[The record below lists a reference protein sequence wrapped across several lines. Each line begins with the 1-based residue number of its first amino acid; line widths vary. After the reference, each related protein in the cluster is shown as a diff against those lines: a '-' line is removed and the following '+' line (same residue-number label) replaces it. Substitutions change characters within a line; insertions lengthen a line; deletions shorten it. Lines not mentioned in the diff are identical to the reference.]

1 MGTKVT
7 KVIAT
12 AIDRVDSPFAM
23 QRIDDLKVTPGASRV
38 IIQFNTL
45 FATVPVVEVSR
56 VDRQL
61 PQVPNPIFAQFPI
74 FGGLRQ
80 VHTIEFRELDSFTQ
94 YRFNIK
100 AAGGPDGG
108 VGLTQVFGD
117 FFTGTR
123 SGQILFDRLQI
134 YQRGDRDMYFNIEIY
149 DGTGANHILSR
160 FLTGHRFLDVGQ
172 YDQPFPGVNLKF
184 APDSLRFSITGYNTD
199 KSFPSGF
206 GGFAHGP
213 GPETLSSGVADG
225 NRYADNEDAILTGII
240 QTVELGHFAT
250 KTTQTIPFAL
260 NSINKRFGYS
270 IEGRV
275 IYQVKDHPKTI
286 ERARIAEIRKRAVK
300 SAATTMVGQGLAVA
314 AGGKEGRSQ
323 TFALGPDDTAY
334 RQIHDTASGQSSW
347 QQIGEGLSGPLTA
360 LGSETARVDL
370 FAAGKNGTLLHAAF
384 ENPGDRKIKPVWYA
398 VGDVVDPNV
407 FVLRGVGGSAHVFG
421 LDRSGAIRHLKISAT
436 GEKREPW
443 DTLEGKFA
451 GAICVVAQKDAF
463 HVLVSDPGRGVFY
476 RLWPAKRGDRA
487 KTDWIQL
494 AGFKGPASA
503 ILAEDGSLVAVGFE
517 HGNPSAFKVR
527 TASKGW
533 GAAGWTKLKSQEPP
547 RPTRFKS
554 AA

>member
-7 KVIAT
+7 KIIAT

-23 QRIDDLKVTPGASRV
+23 QRIDQVKAVPGVSRV
-38 IIQFNTL
+38 IIQFTTL
-45 FATVPVVEVSR
+45 FATVPIVEVSR
-56 VDRQL
+56 VERIAQ
-61 PQVPNPIFAQFPI
+61 QVPNPVVSQFPI

-80 VHTIEFRELDSFTQ
+80 VHTIEFRELDPFTHYQ
-94 YRFNIK
+94 FSIK

-108 VGLTQVFGD
+108 VGIAKAFGD
-117 FFTGTR
+117 FFTGSR
-123 SGQILFDRLQI
+123 SGQVLFDTLHI
-134 YQRGDRDMYFNIEIY
+134 VQRADRDMYFNIEIY

-160 FLTGHRFLDVGQ
+160 FLTGHRFLDRGQ
-172 YDQPFPGVNLKF
+172 YDQPFPSVNLNF

-199 KSFPSGF
+199 QSFPSGF

-225 NRYADNEDAILTGII
+225 NRYADSEDAILTGIV

-250 KTTQTIPFAL
+250 KNTQTIPFVL
-260 NSINKRFGYS
+260 SSLNKRFGYS
-270 IEGRV
+270 IEGRIV
-275 IYQVKDHPKTI
+275 YQVKDHPKTI
-286 ERARIAEIRKRAVK
+286 ERARIAEIGKKAVK
-300 SAATTMVGQGLAVA
+300 SAATMTVGQRLAVA

-323 TFALGPDDTAY
+323 AFTLGPDDTAY

-384 ENPGDRKIKPVWYA
+384 ENPEDRKTKPVWYE
-398 VGDVVDPNV
+398 VGDVVDPNI
-407 FVLRGVGGSAHVFG
+407 FVLRGAEGSAHVFG

-443 DTLEGKFA
+443 DTLDGKFA

-463 HVLVSDPGRGVFY
+463 HILVSDPDRGVFY
-476 RLWPAKRGDRA
+476 KLWPAKRGDRA
-487 KTDWIQL
+487 KTDWIEL
-494 AGFKGPASA
+494 AGFIGPASA
-503 ILAEDGSLVAVGFE
+503 TLAEDGSLVAVGFE

-533 GAAGWTKLKSQEPP
+533 GAAGWTKLKLQEPP
-547 RPTRFKS
+547 RPARVRR